1 MKKHEISVYLTK
13 EMEPEYVIS
22 LVHEA
27 IKFNSYI
34 LFQTK
39 KLQLNAKSVL
49 SMLGFSAF
57 LEGHVVISAEGED
70 SLEAVKN
77 LQDFLSPKCSKATSL
92 A

>member
-39 KLQLNAKSVL
+39 SSN
-49 SMLGFSAF
+49 
-57 LEGHVVISAEGED
+57 
-70 SLEAVKN
+70 
-77 LQDFLSPKCSKATSL
+77 
-92 A
+92 